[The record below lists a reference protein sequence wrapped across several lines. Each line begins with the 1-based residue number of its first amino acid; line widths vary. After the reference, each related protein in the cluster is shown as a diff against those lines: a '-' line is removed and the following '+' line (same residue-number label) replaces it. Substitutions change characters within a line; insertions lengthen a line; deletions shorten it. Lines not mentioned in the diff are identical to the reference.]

1 MKIMAKNKS
10 EQPKN
15 IANLSEVK
23 TSLPEIERKK
33 LELELKKIEFWDKR
47 FEESI
52 PKILNYFE
60 QKMLKHE
67 TPILKTSIRVFAGI
81 VILIILGT
89 GFLVY
94 VEKLDAASFTF
105 VIGAVLGYLV
115 AFSKAFWKKE
125 GD

>member
-1 MKIMAKNKS
+1 MKKNK
-10 EQPKN
+10 
-15 IANLSEVK
+15 
-23 TSLPEIERKK
+23 TEIESKR
-33 LELELKKIEFWDKR
+33 LDLELKKFEFWDKR
-47 FEESI
+47 FGESI

-115 AFSKAFWKKE
+115 AFTKVFWKKE